1 MAGQR
6 PSGAVTFGSNL
17 VTFMLLVA
25 VVFGAYRIVS
35 TAVVLADGANRSI
48 DVQAFVPREAVKA
61 PRGTTVVDQPEVR
74 IHIAHPTKAQTA
86 LAAAMDLGPIVL
98 FIAGL
103 WLLRGVARSV
113 REGDPFV
120 ADNVRRLRGIGFL
133 LVAGSIG
140 VEILNSSLRLA
151 LENRM
156 PPNPSANLA
165 TRGFSIPGTALLA
178 GLGVFILAE
187 VFAHGLR
194 LREDVEGTV

>member
-6 PSGAVTFGSNL
+6 PSGAVTFGYNL

-25 VVFGAYRIVS
+25 VVFGAYRLVS
-35 TAVVLADGANRSI
+35 TAVVLAGGPNRSI
-48 DVQAFVPREAVKA
+48 DVQAFVPREAISV
-61 PRGTTVVDQPEVR
+61 PEGTNAVGEPEVR
-74 IHIAHPTKAQTA
+74 VHIEHPTKAQTA
-86 LAAAMDLGPIVL
+86 LAAGMDLGPIVL
-98 FIAGL
+98 FVAGL

-120 ADNVRRLRGIGFL
+120 PDNVRRLRGIGFL

-140 VEILNSSLRLA
+140 VEVLNGSLRLA
-151 LENRM
+151 LYNRL
-156 PPNPSANLA
+156 PTNPEANLGS
-165 TRGFSIPGTALLA
+165 RGFSIPGTALLA

-187 VFAHGLR
+187 VFAYGLR

>member
-6 PSGAVTFGSNL
+6 PSGAVTFGYNL

-25 VVFGAYRIVS
+25 VVFGAYRVVS
-35 TAVVLADGANRSI
+35 TAVVLAGGADRSI
-48 DVQAFVPREAVKA
+48 DVPAFVSREAISTPK
-61 PRGTTVVDQPEVR
+61 GTRPAGEAQVR
-74 IHIAHPTKAQTA
+74 VHIERPTNAQTA
-86 LAAAMDLGPIVL
+86 LAAAIDLGPIVL
-98 FIAGL
+98 FVVGL

-120 ADNVRRLRGIGFL
+120 PDNVRRLRGIGFL
-133 LVAGSIG
+133 LVAGSIA
-140 VEILNSSLRLA
+140 VELLNYSLRLA
-151 LENRM
+151 LYNRL
-156 PPNPSANLA
+156 PQNPSADLGV
-165 TRGFSIPGTALLA
+165 RGLSIPGTALLA